1 MNQEVCENIKLF
13 RRKFV
18 KISGGK
24 VESCSRIKDRNG
36 RVVVGENKIRSTLK
50 EYPEDLYNMDTED
63 LGVVHMWLC

>member
-50 EYPEDLYNMDTED
+50 
-63 LGVVHMWLC
+63 GIF